1 MIKFELKTPQPGVV
15 FYGNR
20 QRNRQSGTTA
30 VILNIQADAGVK
42 EVRFTSIKGCS
53 QIKID
58 LSTDSFC
65 PDTETLYIGSDVTN
79 IRIKN
84 NMFPKVTKVVSDSK
98 HFLSG
103 NVLVEVFE
111 DRTYRLKNTFCKMMN
126 GGNIDMKK
134 VNWINDNAF
143 EDCWSANITNI
154 EKTVRCDYKAFFSY
168 NGINLLP
175 VVDGAHMMGNIM
187 MTVSNT
193 IPACTTAINRYI
205 DFSGRNV
212 KLTNPGIVN
221 DIYTAHMPKRI
232 YVDNEGIISPD
243 EIYTAG
249 NTSIENID
257 INPKNKYYTSID
269 GIVYTADKKT
279 LIRCPVGKSGKVV
292 IPDGVTTIGRHAF
305 RSCKISEVVIPDSV
319 TEIGISAF
327 TESHI
332 QDFTLGKGMTYIG
345 KYMFSTCK
353 NIKHIH
359 IPSHIKEIMSSAFSA
374 CNAEDI
380 VLDEGV
386 ERIGLNAFEVSTA
399 NDTKITLPPSV
410 KMIGNGAL
418 RNIKNVTLTDKI
430 PSGFFTSLY
439 TSDSG
444 ADIHVNIGGK
454 QYVLPS
460 QSRFQEIDDYVSFLP
475 INDRLL
481 WQQYMYINDSDIM
494 KRYKFIMRAYKAV
507 NGDIE
512 EQSKKEMLDMLRDNQ
527 KYIIN
532 NCCEYKY
539 KAEYFIFMLS
549 LDICTKQTIEKIIS
563 FADKTEGLSL
573 KAYALDALNRID
585 TKTDF
590 EI

>member
-1 MIKFELKTPQPGVV
+1 MTKLELKIPQPGVT

-20 QRNRQSGTTA
+20 RLTT
-30 VILNIQADAGVK
+30 VTILDIKVEDGVK
-42 EVRFTSIKGCS
+42 EVFFESLKDCDAIEV
-53 QIKID
+53 KIQSD
-58 LSTDSFC
+58 CRC
-65 PDTETLYIGSDVTN
+65 PSVERLYISENVRN
-79 IRIKN
+79 ISISN
-84 NMFPKVTKVVSDSK
+84 NTFPNVNRVNSDSK
-98 HFLSG
+98 YFLSG
-103 NVLVEVFE
+103 NVLIEHYDVQ
-111 DRTYRLKNTFCKMMN
+111 DIYILKNTFCKKK
-126 GGNIDMKK
+126 GENIDLKN
-134 VNWINDNAF
+134 VNRIKDYAF
-143 EDCWSANITNI
+143 VNCCSGNVTNVSEQI
-154 EKTVRCDYKAFFSY
+154 LCDYKAFY
-168 NGINLLP
+168 QYKGIYQLP

-212 KLTNPGIVN
+212 KLTNPGIVSN
-221 DIYTAHMPKRI
+221 IYPAHMPKRI
-232 YVDNEGIISPD
+232 YVDNERIISPD

-399 NDTKITLPPSV
+399 NDTKIILPSSV
-410 KMIGNGAL
+410 KMIGDGAL
-418 RNIKNVTLTDKI
+418 RNIKNVTLTNKI
-430 PSGFFTSLY
+430 PPGFFMSLDTY
-439 TSDSG
+439 ESG
-444 ADIHVNIGGK
+444 ADIYVKIRGK
-454 QYVLPS
+454 QYILPS
-460 QSRFQEIDDYVSFLP
+460 QSHFQTIDDYVMSLP
-475 INDRLL
+475 FDDQIL
-481 WQQYMYINDSDIM
+481 WRQFKYITEPM
-494 KRYKFIMRAYKAV
+494 ERYEFIMRAYKAV
-507 NGDIE
+507 DGDIE

-532 NCCEYKY
+532 NCCTYRYE
-539 KAEYFIFMLS
+539 AEYFIFMLS

-563 FADKTEGLSL
+563 FADKTEGLSI
-573 KAYALDALNRID
+573 KAYALDALNRMD

>member
-1 MIKFELKTPQPGVV
+1 MTKLELKIPQPGVT

-20 QRNRQSGTTA
+20 RLTT
-30 VILNIQADAGVK
+30 VTILDIKVEDGVK
-42 EVRFTSIKGCS
+42 EVFFESLKDCDAIEV
-53 QIKID
+53 KIQSD
-58 LSTDSFC
+58 CRC
-65 PDTETLYIGSDVTN
+65 PSVERLYISENVRN
-79 IRIKN
+79 ISISN
-84 NMFPKVTKVVSDSK
+84 NTFPNVNRVNSDSK
-98 HFLSG
+98 YFLSG
-103 NVLVEVFE
+103 NVLIEHYDVQ
-111 DRTYRLKNTFCKMMN
+111 DIYILKNTFCKKK
-126 GGNIDMKK
+126 GENIDLKN
-134 VNWINDNAF
+134 VNRIKDYAF
-143 EDCWSANITNI
+143 VNCCSGNVTNVSEQI
-154 EKTVRCDYKAFFSY
+154 LCDYKAFY
-168 NGINLLP
+168 QYKGIYQLP

-212 KLTNPGIVN
+212 KLTNPGIVSN
-221 DIYTAHMPKRI
+221 IYPAHMPKRI
-232 YVDNEGIISPD
+232 YVDNERIISPD

-319 TEIGISAF
+319 TEIRISAF

-399 NDTKITLPPSV
+399 NDTKIILPSSV
-410 KMIGNGAL
+410 KMIGDGAL
-418 RNIKNVTLTDKI
+418 RNIKNVTLTNKI
-430 PSGFFTSLY
+430 PPGFFMSLDTY
-439 TSDSG
+439 ESG
-444 ADIHVNIGGK
+444 ADIYVKIRGK
-454 QYVLPS
+454 QYILPS
-460 QSRFQEIDDYVSFLP
+460 QSHFQTIDDYVMSLP
-475 INDRLL
+475 FDDQIL
-481 WQQYMYINDSDIM
+481 WRQFKYITEPM
-494 KRYKFIMRAYKAV
+494 ERYEFIMRAYKAV
-507 NGDIE
+507 DGDIE

-527 KYIIN
+527 KYIIS
-532 NCCEYKY
+532 NCCTYRYE
-539 KAEYFIFMLS
+539 AEYFIFMLS
-549 LDICTKQTIEKIIS
+549 LDICTRQTIEKIIS
-563 FADKTEGLSL
+563 FADKTEGLSI
-573 KAYALDALNRID
+573 KAYALDALNRMD

>member
-1 MIKFELKTPQPGVV
+1 MTKLELKIPQPGVT

-20 QRNRQSGTTA
+20 RLTT
-30 VILNIQADAGVK
+30 VTILDIKVDDGVK
-42 EVRFTSIKGCS
+42 EVFFEGLKDCDAIEV
-53 QIKID
+53 KIQSD
-58 LSTDSFC
+58 CRC
-65 PDTETLYIGSDVTN
+65 PSVERLYISENVRN
-79 IRIKN
+79 ISISN
-84 NMFPKVTKVVSDSK
+84 NTFPNVNRVNSDSK
-98 HFLSG
+98 YFLSG
-103 NVLVEVFE
+103 NVLIEHYDVQ
-111 DRTYRLKNTFCKMMN
+111 DIYILKNTFCKKK
-126 GGNIDMKK
+126 GENIDLKN
-134 VNWINDNAF
+134 VNRIKDYAF
-143 EDCWSANITNI
+143 VNCCSGNVTNVSEQI
-154 EKTVRCDYKAFFSY
+154 LCDYKAFY
-168 NGINLLP
+168 QYKGIYQLP

-187 MTVSNT
+187 MTVNNT

-212 KLTNPGIVN
+212 KLTNPGIVSN
-221 DIYTAHMPKRI
+221 IHPAHMPKRI
-232 YVDNEGIISPD
+232 YVDNERIISPD

-399 NDTKITLPPSV
+399 NDTKIILPSSV
-410 KMIGNGAL
+410 KMIGDGAL
-418 RNIKNVTLTDKI
+418 RNIKNVTLTNKI
-430 PSGFFTSLY
+430 PPGFFMSLDTY
-439 TSDSG
+439 ESG
-444 ADIHVNIGGK
+444 ADLYVKIRGK
-454 QYVLPS
+454 QYILPS
-460 QSRFQEIDDYVSFLP
+460 QSHFQTIDDYVMSLP
-475 INDRLL
+475 FDDQIL
-481 WQQYMYINDSDIM
+481 WRQFKYITEPM
-494 KRYKFIMRAYKAV
+494 ERYEFIMRAYKAV
-507 NGDIE
+507 DGDIE

-527 KYIIN
+527 KYIIS
-532 NCCEYKY
+532 NCCTYRYE
-539 KAEYFIFMLS
+539 AEYFIFMLS
-549 LDICTKQTIEKIIS
+549 LDICTRQTIEKIIS

-573 KAYALDALNRID
+573 KAYALDALNRMD

>member
-1 MIKFELKTPQPGVV
+1 MTKLELKIPQPGVT

-20 QRNRQSGTTA
+20 RLTT
-30 VILNIQADAGVK
+30 VTILDIKVEDGVK
-42 EVRFTSIKGCS
+42 EVFFESLKDCDAIEV
-53 QIKID
+53 KIQSD
-58 LSTDSFC
+58 CRC
-65 PDTETLYIGSDVTN
+65 PSVERLYISENVRN
-79 IRIKN
+79 ISISN
-84 NMFPKVTKVVSDSK
+84 NTFPNVNRVNSDSK
-98 HFLSG
+98 YFLSG
-103 NVLVEVFE
+103 NVLIEHYDVQ
-111 DRTYRLKNTFCKMMN
+111 DIYILKNTFCKKK
-126 GGNIDMKK
+126 GENIDLKN
-134 VNWINDNAF
+134 VNRIKDYAF
-143 EDCWSANITNI
+143 VNCCSGNVTNVSEQI
-154 EKTVRCDYKAFFSY
+154 LCDYKAFY
-168 NGINLLP
+168 QYKGIYQLP

-212 KLTNPGIVN
+212 KLTNPGIVSN
-221 DIYTAHMPKRI
+221 IYPAHMPKRI
-232 YVDNEGIISPD
+232 YVDNERIISPD

-399 NDTKITLPPSV
+399 NDTKIILPSSV
-410 KMIGNGAL
+410 KMIGDGAL
-418 RNIKNVTLTDKI
+418 RNIKNVTLTNKI
-430 PSGFFTSLY
+430 PPGFFMSLDTY
-439 TSDSG
+439 ESG
-444 ADIHVNIGGK
+444 ADIYVKIRGK
-454 QYVLPS
+454 QYILPS
-460 QSRFQEIDDYVSFLP
+460 QSHFQTIDDYVMFLP
-475 INDRLL
+475 FDDQIL
-481 WQQYMYINDSDIM
+481 WRQFKYITEPM
-494 KRYKFIMRAYKAV
+494 ERYEFIMRAYKAV
-507 NGDIE
+507 DGDIE

-527 KYIIN
+527 EYIIN
-532 NCCEYKY
+532 NYCKY
-539 KAEYFIFMLS
+539 RYDVEDFIFMLS

-573 KAYALDALNRID
+573 KAYALDALNRMD

>member
-1 MIKFELKTPQPGVV
+1 MTKLELKIPQPGVT

-20 QRNRQSGTTA
+20 RLTT
-30 VILNIQADAGVK
+30 VTILDIKVDDGVK
-42 EVRFTSIKGCS
+42 EVFFEGLKDCDAIEV
-53 QIKID
+53 KIQSD
-58 LSTDSFC
+58 CRC
-65 PDTETLYIGSDVTN
+65 PSVERLYISENVRN
-79 IRIKN
+79 ISISN
-84 NMFPKVTKVVSDSK
+84 NTFPNVNRVNSDSK
-98 HFLSG
+98 YFLSG
-103 NVLVEVFE
+103 NVLIEHYDVQ
-111 DRTYRLKNTFCKMMN
+111 DIYILKNTFCKKK
-126 GGNIDMKK
+126 GENIDLKN
-134 VNWINDNAF
+134 VNRIKDYAF
-143 EDCWSANITNI
+143 VNCCSGNVTNVSEQI
-154 EKTVRCDYKAFFSY
+154 LCDYKAFFNY

-212 KLTNPGIVN
+212 KLTNPGIVSN
-221 DIYTAHMPKRI
+221 IYPAHMPKRI
-232 YVDNEGIISPD
+232 YVDNERIISPD

-399 NDTKITLPPSV
+399 NDTKIILPSSV
-410 KMIGNGAL
+410 KMIGDGAL
-418 RNIKNVTLTDKI
+418 RNIKNVTLTNKI
-430 PSGFFTSLY
+430 PPGFFMSLDTY
-439 TSDSG
+439 ESG
-444 ADIHVNIGGK
+444 ADIYVKIRGK
-454 QYVLPS
+454 QYILPS
-460 QSRFQEIDDYVSFLP
+460 QSHFQTIDDYVMSLP
-475 INDRLL
+475 FDDQIL
-481 WQQYMYINDSDIM
+481 WRQFKYITEPM
-494 KRYKFIMRAYKAV
+494 ERYEFIMRAYKAV
-507 NGDIE
+507 DGNIE

-527 KYIIN
+527 EYIIN
-532 NCCEYKY
+532 NYCKY
-539 KAEYFIFMLS
+539 RYEVEYFIFMLS

-573 KAYALDALNRID
+573 KAYALDALNRMD

>member
-1 MIKFELKTPQPGVV
+1 MTKLELKIPQPGVT

-20 QRNRQSGTTA
+20 RLTT
-30 VILNIQADAGVK
+30 VTILDIKVDDGVK
-42 EVRFTSIKGCS
+42 EVFFESLKDCDAIEV
-53 QIKID
+53 KIQSD
-58 LSTDSFC
+58 CRC
-65 PDTETLYIGSDVTN
+65 PSVERLYISENVRN
-79 IRIKN
+79 ISISN
-84 NMFPKVTKVVSDSK
+84 NTFPNVNRVNSDSK
-98 HFLSG
+98 YFLSG
-103 NVLVEVFE
+103 NVLIEHYDVQ
-111 DRTYRLKNTFCKMMN
+111 DIYILKNTFCKKK
-126 GGNIDMKK
+126 GENIDLKN
-134 VNWINDNAF
+134 VNRIKDYAF
-143 EDCWSANITNI
+143 VNCCSGNVTNVSEQI
-154 EKTVRCDYKAFFSY
+154 LCDYKAFY
-168 NGINLLP
+168 QYKGIYQLP

-212 KLTNPGIVN
+212 KLTNPGIVSN
-221 DIYTAHMPKRI
+221 IYPAHMPKRI
-232 YVDNEGIISPD
+232 YVDNERIISPD

-399 NDTKITLPPSV
+399 NDTKIILPSSV
-410 KMIGNGAL
+410 KMIGDGAL
-418 RNIKNVTLTDKI
+418 RNIKNVTLTNKI
-430 PSGFFTSLY
+430 PPGFFMSLDTY
-439 TSDSG
+439 ESG
-444 ADIHVNIGGK
+444 ADIYVKIRGK
-454 QYVLPS
+454 QYILPS
-460 QSRFQEIDDYVSFLP
+460 QSHFQTIDDYVMSLP
-475 INDRLL
+475 FDDQIL
-481 WQQYMYINDSDIM
+481 WRQFKYITEPM
-494 KRYKFIMRAYKAV
+494 ERYEFIMRAYKAV
-507 NGDIE
+507 DGDIE

-527 KYIIN
+527 EYIIN
-532 NCCEYKY
+532 NYCKY
-539 KAEYFIFMLS
+539 RYDVEDFIFMLS

-573 KAYALDALNRID
+573 KAYALDALNRMD

>member
-1 MIKFELKTPQPGVV
+1 MT

-20 QRNRQSGTTA
+20 RLTT
-30 VILNIQADAGVK
+30 VTILDIKVDDGVK
-42 EVRFTSIKGCS
+42 EVFFEGLKDCDAIEV
-53 QIKID
+53 KIQSD
-58 LSTDSFC
+58 CRC
-65 PDTETLYIGSDVTN
+65 PSVERLYISENVRN
-79 IRIKN
+79 ISISN
-84 NMFPKVTKVVSDSK
+84 NTFPNVNRVNSDSK
-98 HFLSG
+98 YFLSG
-103 NVLVEVFE
+103 NVLIEHYDVQ
-111 DRTYRLKNTFCKMMN
+111 DIYILKNTFCKKK
-126 GGNIDMKK
+126 GENIDLKN
-134 VNWINDNAF
+134 VNRIKDNAF

-154 EKTVRCDYKAFFSY
+154 GKTVRCDYKAFFNY

-212 KLTNPGIVN
+212 KLTNPGIVSN
-221 DIYTAHMPKRI
+221 IYPAHMPKRI
-232 YVDNEGIISPD
+232 YVDNERIISPD

-399 NDTKITLPPSV
+399 NDTKIILPSSV
-410 KMIGNGAL
+410 KMIGDGAL
-418 RNIKNVTLTDKI
+418 RNIKNVTLTNKI
-430 PSGFFTSLY
+430 PPGFFMSLDTY
-439 TSDSG
+439 ESG
-444 ADIHVNIGGK
+444 ADIYVKIRGK
-454 QYVLPS
+454 QYILPS
-460 QSRFQEIDDYVSFLP
+460 QSHFQTIDDYVMSLP
-475 INDRLL
+475 FDDQIL
-481 WQQYMYINDSDIM
+481 WRQFKYITEPM
-494 KRYKFIMRAYKAV
+494 ERYEFIMRAYKAV
-507 NGDIE
+507 DGDIE

-527 KYIIN
+527 EYIIN
-532 NCCEYKY
+532 NYCKY
-539 KAEYFIFMLS
+539 RYDVEDFIFMLS

-573 KAYALDALNRID
+573 KAYALYALNRMD

>member
-1 MIKFELKTPQPGVV
+1 MTKLELKIPQPGVT

-20 QRNRQSGTTA
+20 RLTT
-30 VILNIQADAGVK
+30 VTILDIKVEDGVK
-42 EVRFTSIKGCS
+42 EVFFESLKDCDAIEV
-53 QIKID
+53 KIQSD
-58 LSTDSFC
+58 CRC
-65 PDTETLYIGSDVTN
+65 PSVERLYISENVRN
-79 IRIKN
+79 ISISN
-84 NMFPKVTKVVSDSK
+84 NTFPNVNRVNSDSK
-98 HFLSG
+98 YFLSG
-103 NVLVEVFE
+103 NVLIEHYDVQ
-111 DRTYRLKNTFCKMMN
+111 DIYILKNTFCKKK
-126 GGNIDMKK
+126 GENIDLKN
-134 VNWINDNAF
+134 VNRIKDYAF
-143 EDCWSANITNI
+143 VNCCSGNVTNVSEQI
-154 EKTVRCDYKAFFSY
+154 LCDYKAFY
-168 NGINLLP
+168 QYKGIYQLP

-212 KLTNPGIVN
+212 KLTNPGIVSN
-221 DIYTAHMPKRI
+221 IYPAHMPKRI
-232 YVDNEGIISPD
+232 YVDNERIISPD

-399 NDTKITLPPSV
+399 NDTKIILPSSV
-410 KMIGNGAL
+410 KMIGDGAL
-418 RNIKNVTLTDKI
+418 RNIKNVTLTNKI
-430 PSGFFTSLY
+430 PPGFFMSLDTY
-439 TSDSG
+439 ESG
-444 ADIHVNIGGK
+444 ADIYVKIRGK
-454 QYVLPS
+454 QYIMPS
-460 QSRFQEIDDYVSFLP
+460 QSHFQTIDDYVMSLP
-475 INDRLL
+475 FDDQIL
-481 WQQYMYINDSDIM
+481 WRQFKYITEPM
-494 KRYKFIMRAYKAV
+494 ERYEFIMRAYKAV
-507 NGDIE
+507 DGDIE

-527 KYIIN
+527 EYIIN
-532 NCCEYKY
+532 NYCKY
-539 KAEYFIFMLS
+539 RYAVEDFIFMLS

-573 KAYALDALNRID
+573 KAYALDALNRMD

>member
-1 MIKFELKTPQPGVV
+1 MTKLELKIPQPGVT

-20 QRNRQSGTTA
+20 RLTT
-30 VILNIQADAGVK
+30 VTILDIKVEDGVK
-42 EVRFTSIKGCS
+42 EVFFESLKDCDAIEV
-53 QIKID
+53 KIQSD
-58 LSTDSFC
+58 CRC
-65 PDTETLYIGSDVTN
+65 PSVERLYISENVRN
-79 IRIKN
+79 ISISN
-84 NMFPKVTKVVSDSK
+84 NTFPNVNRVNSDSK
-98 HFLSG
+98 YFLSG
-103 NVLVEVFE
+103 NVLIEHYDVQ
-111 DRTYRLKNTFCKMMN
+111 DIYILKNTFCKKK
-126 GGNIDMKK
+126 GENIDLKN
-134 VNWINDNAF
+134 VNRIKDYAF
-143 EDCWSANITNI
+143 VNCCSGNVTNVSEQI
-154 EKTVRCDYKAFFSY
+154 LCDYKAFY
-168 NGINLLP
+168 QYKGIYQLP

-212 KLTNPGIVN
+212 KLTNPGIVSN
-221 DIYTAHMPKRI
+221 IYPAHMPKRI
-232 YVDNEGIISPD
+232 YVDNERIISPD

-386 ERIGLNAFEVSTA
+386 ERIGLNAFEVSSA
-399 NDTKITLPPSV
+399 NDTKIILPSSV
-410 KMIGNGAL
+410 KMIGDGAL
-418 RNIKNVTLTDKI
+418 RNIKNVTLTNKI
-430 PSGFFTSLY
+430 PPGFFMSLDTY
-439 TSDSG
+439 ESG
-444 ADIHVNIGGK
+444 ADIYVKIRGK
-454 QYVLPS
+454 QYILPS
-460 QSRFQEIDDYVSFLP
+460 QSHFQTIDDYVMSLP
-475 INDRLL
+475 FDDQIL
-481 WQQYMYINDSDIM
+481 WRQFKYITEPM
-494 KRYKFIMRAYKAV
+494 ERYEFIMRAYKAV
-507 NGDIE
+507 DGDIE

-527 KYIIN
+527 EYIIN
-532 NCCEYKY
+532 NYCKY
-539 KAEYFIFMLS
+539 RYDVEDFIFMLS

-573 KAYALDALNRID
+573 KAYALDALNRMD

>member
-1 MIKFELKTPQPGVV
+1 MTKLELKIPQPGVT

-20 QRNRQSGTTA
+20 RLTT
-30 VILNIQADAGVK
+30 VTILDIKVEDGVK
-42 EVRFTSIKGCS
+42 EVFFESLKDCDAIEV
-53 QIKID
+53 KIQSD
-58 LSTDSFC
+58 CRC
-65 PDTETLYIGSDVTN
+65 PSVERLYISENVRN
-79 IRIKN
+79 ISISN
-84 NMFPKVTKVVSDSK
+84 NTFPNVNRVNSDSK
-98 HFLSG
+98 YFLSG
-103 NVLVEVFE
+103 NVLIEHYDVQ
-111 DRTYRLKNTFCKMMN
+111 DIYILKNTFCKKK
-126 GGNIDMKK
+126 GENIDLKN
-134 VNWINDNAF
+134 VNRIKDYAF
-143 EDCWSANITNI
+143 VNCCSGNVTNVSEQI
-154 EKTVRCDYKAFFSY
+154 LCDYKAFY
-168 NGINLLP
+168 QYKGIYQLP

-212 KLTNPGIVN
+212 KLTNPGIVSN
-221 DIYTAHMPKRI
+221 IHPAHMPKRI
-232 YVDNEGIISPD
+232 YVDNERIISPD

-399 NDTKITLPPSV
+399 NDTKIILPSSV
-410 KMIGNGAL
+410 KMIGDGAL
-418 RNIKNVTLTDKI
+418 RNIKNVTLTNKI
-430 PSGFFTSLY
+430 PPGFFMSLDTY
-439 TSDSG
+439 ESG
-444 ADIHVNIGGK
+444 ADIYVKIRGK
-454 QYVLPS
+454 QYILPS
-460 QSRFQEIDDYVSFLP
+460 QSHFQTIDDYVMSLP
-475 INDRLL
+475 FDDQIL
-481 WQQYMYINDSDIM
+481 WRQFKYITEPM
-494 KRYKFIMRAYKAV
+494 ERYEFIMRAYKAV
-507 NGDIE
+507 DGDIE

-527 KYIIN
+527 KYIIS
-532 NCCEYKY
+532 NCCTYRYE
-539 KAEYFIFMLS
+539 AEYFIFMLS
-549 LDICTKQTIEKIIS
+549 LDICTRQTIEKIIS
-563 FADKTEGLSL
+563 LADKTEGLSL
-573 KAYALDALNRID
+573 KAYALDALNRMD

>member
-1 MIKFELKTPQPGVV
+1 MTKLELKIPQPGVT

-20 QRNRQSGTTA
+20 RLTT
-30 VILNIQADAGVK
+30 VTILDIKVENGVK
-42 EVRFTSIKGCS
+42 EVFFESLKDCDAIEV
-53 QIKID
+53 KIQSD
-58 LSTDSFC
+58 CRC
-65 PDTETLYIGSDVTN
+65 PSVERLYISENVRN
-79 IRIKN
+79 ISISN
-84 NMFPKVTKVVSDSK
+84 NTFPNVNRVNSDSK
-98 HFLSG
+98 YFLSG
-103 NVLVEVFE
+103 NVLIEHYDVQ
-111 DRTYRLKNTFCKMMN
+111 DIYILKNTFCKKK
-126 GGNIDMKK
+126 GENIDLKN
-134 VNWINDNAF
+134 VNRIKDYAF
-143 EDCWSANITNI
+143 VNCCSGNVTNVSEQI
-154 EKTVRCDYKAFFSY
+154 LCDYKAFY
-168 NGINLLP
+168 QYKGIYQLP

-212 KLTNPGIVN
+212 KLTNPGIVSN
-221 DIYTAHMPKRI
+221 IYPAHMPKRI
-232 YVDNEGIISPD
+232 YVDNERIISPD

-399 NDTKITLPPSV
+399 NDTKIILPSSV
-410 KMIGNGAL
+410 KMIGDGAL
-418 RNIKNVTLTDKI
+418 RNIKNVTLTNKI
-430 PSGFFTSLY
+430 PPGFFMSLDTY
-439 TSDSG
+439 ESG
-444 ADIHVNIGGK
+444 ADIYVKIRGK
-454 QYVLPS
+454 QYILPS
-460 QSRFQEIDDYVSFLP
+460 QSHFQTIDDYVMSLP
-475 INDRLL
+475 FDDQIL
-481 WQQYMYINDSDIM
+481 WRQFKYITEPM
-494 KRYKFIMRAYKAV
+494 ERYEFIMRAYKAV
-507 NGDIE
+507 DGDIE

-527 KYIIN
+527 EYIIN
-532 NCCEYKY
+532 NYCKY
-539 KAEYFIFMLS
+539 RYDVEDFIFMLS

-563 FADKTEGLSL
+563 FANKTEGLSL
-573 KAYALDALNRID
+573 KAYALDALNRMD

>member
-1 MIKFELKTPQPGVV
+1 MTKLELKIPQPGVT

-20 QRNRQSGTTA
+20 RLTT
-30 VILNIQADAGVK
+30 VTILDIKVEDGVK
-42 EVRFTSIKGCS
+42 EVFFESLKDCDAIEV
-53 QIKID
+53 KIQSD
-58 LSTDSFC
+58 CRC
-65 PDTETLYIGSDVTN
+65 PSVERLYISEKVRN
-79 IRIKN
+79 ISISN
-84 NMFPKVTKVVSDSK
+84 NTFPNVNRVNSDSK
-98 HFLSG
+98 YFLSG
-103 NVLVEVFE
+103 NVLIEHDDVQ
-111 DRTYRLKNTFCKMMN
+111 DIYILKNTFCKKK
-126 GGNIDMKK
+126 GENIDLKN
-134 VNWINDNAF
+134 VNRIKDYAF
-143 EDCWSANITNI
+143 VNCCSGNVTNVSEQI
-154 EKTVRCDYKAFFSY
+154 LCDYKAFY
-168 NGINLLP
+168 QYKGIYQLP

-212 KLTNPGIVN
+212 KLTNPGIVSN
-221 DIYTAHMPKRI
+221 IYPAHMPKRI
-232 YVDNEGIISPD
+232 YVDNERIISPD

-399 NDTKITLPPSV
+399 NDTKIILPSSV
-410 KMIGNGAL
+410 KMIGDGAL
-418 RNIKNVTLTDKI
+418 RNIKNVTLTNKI
-430 PSGFFTSLY
+430 PPGFFMSLDTY
-439 TSDSG
+439 ESG
-444 ADIHVNIGGK
+444 ADIYVKIRGK
-454 QYVLPS
+454 QYILPS
-460 QSRFQEIDDYVSFLP
+460 QSHFQTIDDYVMYLP
-475 INDRLL
+475 FDDQIL
-481 WQQYMYINDSDIM
+481 WRQFKYITEPM
-494 KRYKFIMRAYKAV
+494 ERYEFIMRAYKAV
-507 NGDIE
+507 DGDIE

-527 KYIIN
+527 EYIIN
-532 NCCEYKY
+532 NYCKY
-539 KAEYFIFMLS
+539 RYDVEDFIFMLS

-563 FADKTEGLSL
+563 LADKTEGLSL
-573 KAYALDALNRID
+573 KAYALDALNRMD

>member
-1 MIKFELKTPQPGVV
+1 MTKLELKIPQPGVT

-20 QRNRQSGTTA
+20 RLTT
-30 VILNIQADAGVK
+30 VTILDIKVEDGVK
-42 EVRFTSIKGCS
+42 EVFFESLKDCDAIEV
-53 QIKID
+53 KIQSD
-58 LSTDSFC
+58 CRC
-65 PDTETLYIGSDVTN
+65 PSVERLYISENVRN
-79 IRIKN
+79 ISISN
-84 NMFPKVTKVVSDSK
+84 NTFPNVNRVNSDSK
-98 HFLSG
+98 YFLSG
-103 NVLVEVFE
+103 NVLIEHYDVQ
-111 DRTYRLKNTFCKMMN
+111 DIYILKNTFCKKK
-126 GGNIDMKK
+126 GENIDLKN
-134 VNWINDNAF
+134 VNRIKDYAF
-143 EDCWSANITNI
+143 VNCCSGNVTNVSEQI
-154 EKTVRCDYKAFFSY
+154 LCDYKAFY
-168 NGINLLP
+168 QYKGIYQLP

-212 KLTNPGIVN
+212 KLTNPGIVSN
-221 DIYTAHMPKRI
+221 IYPAHMPKRI
-232 YVDNEGIISPD
+232 YVDNERIISPD

-399 NDTKITLPPSV
+399 NDTKIILPSSV
-410 KMIGNGAL
+410 KMIGDGAL
-418 RNIKNVTLTDKI
+418 RNIKNVTLTNKI
-430 PSGFFTSLY
+430 PPGFFMSLDTY
-439 TSDSG
+439 ESG
-444 ADIHVNIGGK
+444 ADIYVKIRGK
-454 QYVLPS
+454 QYILPN
-460 QSRFQEIDDYVSFLP
+460 QSHFQTIDDYVMSLP
-475 INDRLL
+475 FDDQIL
-481 WQQYMYINDSDIM
+481 WRQFKYITEPM
-494 KRYKFIMRAYKAV
+494 ERYEFIMRAYKAV
-507 NGDIE
+507 DGDIE

-527 KYIIN
+527 EYIIN
-532 NCCEYKY
+532 NYCKY
-539 KAEYFIFMLS
+539 RYDVEDFIFMLS

-573 KAYALDALNRID
+573 KAYALDALNRMD

>member
-1 MIKFELKTPQPGVV
+1 MTKLELKIPQPGVT

-20 QRNRQSGTTA
+20 RLTT
-30 VILNIQADAGVK
+30 VTILDIKVEDGVK
-42 EVRFTSIKGCS
+42 EVFFESLKDCDAIEV
-53 QIKID
+53 KIQSD
-58 LSTDSFC
+58 CRC
-65 PDTETLYIGSDVTN
+65 PSVERLYISENVRN
-79 IRIKN
+79 ISISN
-84 NMFPKVTKVVSDSK
+84 NTFPNVNRVNSDSK
-98 HFLSG
+98 YFLSG
-103 NVLVEVFE
+103 NVLIEHDDVQ
-111 DRTYRLKNTFCKMMN
+111 DIYILKNTFCKKK
-126 GGNIDMKK
+126 GENIDLKN
-134 VNWINDNAF
+134 VNRIKDYAF
-143 EDCWSANITNI
+143 VNCCSGNVTNVSEQI
-154 EKTVRCDYKAFFSY
+154 LCDYKAFY
-168 NGINLLP
+168 QYKGIYQLP

-212 KLTNPGIVN
+212 KLTNPGIVSN
-221 DIYTAHMPKRI
+221 IYPAHMPKRI
-232 YVDNEGIISPD
+232 YVDNERIISPD

-399 NDTKITLPPSV
+399 NDTKIILPSSV
-410 KMIGNGAL
+410 KMIGDGAL
-418 RNIKNVTLTDKI
+418 RNIKNVTLTNKI
-430 PSGFFTSLY
+430 PPGFFMSLDTY
-439 TSDSG
+439 ESG
-444 ADIHVNIGGK
+444 ADIYVKIRGK
-454 QYVLPS
+454 QYILPS
-460 QSRFQEIDDYVSFLP
+460 QSHFQTIDDYVMYLP
-475 INDRLL
+475 FDDQIL
-481 WQQYMYINDSDIM
+481 WRQFKYITEPM
-494 KRYKFIMRAYKAV
+494 ERYEFIMRAYKAV
-507 NGDIE
+507 DGDIE
-512 EQSKKEMLDMLRDNQ
+512 EQSKKEMLNMLRDNQ
-527 KYIIN
+527 KYIIS
-532 NCCEYKY
+532 NCCTYRYE
-539 KAEYFIFMLS
+539 AEYFIFMLS

-563 FADKTEGLSL
+563 FADKTDGLSL

>member
-1 MIKFELKTPQPGVV
+1 MTKLELKIPQPGVT

-20 QRNRQSGTTA
+20 RLTT
-30 VILNIQADAGVK
+30 VTILDIKVEDGVK
-42 EVRFTSIKGCS
+42 EVFFESLKDCDAIEV
-53 QIKID
+53 KIQSD
-58 LSTDSFC
+58 CRC
-65 PDTETLYIGSDVTN
+65 PSVERLYISENVRN
-79 IRIKN
+79 ISISN
-84 NMFPKVTKVVSDSK
+84 NTFPNVNRVNSDSK
-98 HFLSG
+98 YFLSG
-103 NVLVEVFE
+103 NVLIEHYDVQ
-111 DRTYRLKNTFCKMMN
+111 DIYILKNTFCKKK
-126 GGNIDMKK
+126 GENIDLKN
-134 VNWINDNAF
+134 VNRIKDYAF
-143 EDCWSANITNI
+143 VNCCSGNVTNVSEQI
-154 EKTVRCDYKAFFSY
+154 LCDYKAFY
-168 NGINLLP
+168 QYKGIYQLP

-212 KLTNPGIVN
+212 KLTNPGIVSN
-221 DIYTAHMPKRI
+221 IYPAHMPKRI
-232 YVDNEGIISPD
+232 YVDNERIISPD

-399 NDTKITLPPSV
+399 NDTKIILPSSV
-410 KMIGNGAL
+410 KMIGDGAL
-418 RNIKNVTLTDKI
+418 RNIKNVTLTNKI
-430 PSGFFTSLY
+430 PPGFFMSLDTY
-439 TSDSG
+439 ESG
-444 ADIHVNIGGK
+444 ADIYVKIRGK
-454 QYVLPS
+454 QYILPS
-460 QSRFQEIDDYVSFLP
+460 QSHFQTIDDYVMSLP
-475 INDRLL
+475 FDDQIL
-481 WQQYMYINDSDIM
+481 WRQFKYITEPM
-494 KRYKFIMRAYKAV
+494 ERYEFIMRAYKAV
-507 NGDIE
+507 DGDIE

-549 LDICTKQTIEKIIS
+549 LDICTRQTIEKIIS

-573 KAYALDALNRID
+573 KAYALDALNRMD

>member
-1 MIKFELKTPQPGVV
+1 MTKLELKIPQPGVT

-20 QRNRQSGTTA
+20 RLTT
-30 VILNIQADAGVK
+30 VTILDIKVEDGVK
-42 EVRFTSIKGCS
+42 EVFFESLKDCDAIDV
-53 QIKID
+53 KIQSD
-58 LSTDSFC
+58 CRC
-65 PDTETLYIGSDVTN
+65 PSVERLYISENVRN
-79 IRIKN
+79 ISISN
-84 NMFPKVTKVVSDSK
+84 NTFPNVNRVNSDSK
-98 HFLSG
+98 YFLSG
-103 NVLVEVFE
+103 NVLIEHYDVQ
-111 DRTYRLKNTFCKMMN
+111 DIYILKNTFCKKK
-126 GGNIDMKK
+126 GENIDLKN
-134 VNWINDNAF
+134 VNRIKDYAF
-143 EDCWSANITNI
+143 VNCCSGNVTNVSEQI
-154 EKTVRCDYKAFFSY
+154 LCDYKAFY
-168 NGINLLP
+168 QYKGIYQLP
-175 VVDGAHMMGNIM
+175 VVDGAHMLVNIM
-187 MTVSNT
+187 MTASDI
-193 IPACTTAINRYI
+193 IPARTTSINRYI

-212 KLTNPGIVN
+212 KLTNPGIVSN
-221 DIYTAHMPKRI
+221 IYPAHMPKRI
-232 YVDNEGIISPD
+232 YVDNERIISPD

-399 NDTKITLPPSV
+399 NDTKIILPSSV
-410 KMIGNGAL
+410 KMIGDGAL
-418 RNIKNVTLTDKI
+418 RNIKNVTLTNKI
-430 PSGFFTSLY
+430 PPGFFMSLDTY
-439 TSDSG
+439 ESG
-444 ADIHVNIGGK
+444 ADIYVKIRGK
-454 QYVLPS
+454 QYILPS
-460 QSRFQEIDDYVSFLP
+460 QSHFQTIDDYVMSLP
-475 INDRLL
+475 FDDQIL
-481 WQQYMYINDSDIM
+481 WRQFKYITEPM
-494 KRYKFIMRAYKAV
+494 ERYEFIMRAYKAV
-507 NGDIE
+507 DGDIE

-527 KYIIN
+527 EYIIN
-532 NCCEYKY
+532 NYCKY
-539 KAEYFIFMLS
+539 RYDVEDFIFMLS

-573 KAYALDALNRID
+573 KAYALDALNRMD

>member
-1 MIKFELKTPQPGVV
+1 MTKLELKIPQPGVT

-20 QRNRQSGTTA
+20 RLTT
-30 VILNIQADAGVK
+30 VTILDIKVEDGVK
-42 EVRFTSIKGCS
+42 EVFFESLKDCDAIEV
-53 QIKID
+53 KIQSD
-58 LSTDSFC
+58 CRC
-65 PDTETLYIGSDVTN
+65 PSVERLYISENVRN
-79 IRIKN
+79 ISISN
-84 NMFPKVTKVVSDSK
+84 NTFPNVNRVNSDSK
-98 HFLSG
+98 YFLSG
-103 NVLVEVFE
+103 NVLIEHYDVQ
-111 DRTYRLKNTFCKMMN
+111 DIYILKNTFCKKK
-126 GGNIDMKK
+126 GENIDLKN
-134 VNWINDNAF
+134 VNRIKDYAF
-143 EDCWSANITNI
+143 VNCCSGNVTNVSEQI
-154 EKTVRCDYKAFFSY
+154 LCDYKAFY
-168 NGINLLP
+168 QYKGIYQLP

-212 KLTNPGIVN
+212 KLTNPGIVSN
-221 DIYTAHMPKRI
+221 IYPAHMPKRI
-232 YVDNEGIISPD
+232 YVDNERIISPD

-353 NIKHIH
+353 NIKYIH

-399 NDTKITLPPSV
+399 NDTKIILPSSV
-410 KMIGNGAL
+410 KMIGDGAL
-418 RNIKNVTLTDKI
+418 RNIKNVTLTNKI
-430 PSGFFTSLY
+430 PPGFFMSLDTY
-439 TSDSG
+439 ESG
-444 ADIHVNIGGK
+444 ADIYVKIRGK
-454 QYVLPS
+454 QYILPS
-460 QSRFQEIDDYVSFLP
+460 QSHFQTIDDYVMSLP
-475 INDRLL
+475 FDDQIL
-481 WQQYMYINDSDIM
+481 WRQFKYITEPM
-494 KRYKFIMRAYKAV
+494 ERYEFIMRAYKAV
-507 NGDIE
+507 DGDIE

-527 KYIIN
+527 EYIIN
-532 NCCEYKY
+532 NYCKY
-539 KAEYFIFMLS
+539 RYDVEDFIFMLS

-573 KAYALDALNRID
+573 KAYALDALNRMD

>member
-1 MIKFELKTPQPGVV
+1 MTKLELKIPQPGVT

-20 QRNRQSGTTA
+20 RLTT
-30 VILNIQADAGVK
+30 VTILDIKVEDGVK
-42 EVRFTSIKGCS
+42 EVFFESLKDCDAIEV
-53 QIKID
+53 KIQSD
-58 LSTDSFC
+58 CRC
-65 PDTETLYIGSDVTN
+65 PSVERLYISENVRN
-79 IRIKN
+79 ISISN
-84 NMFPKVTKVVSDSK
+84 NTFPNVNRVNSDSK
-98 HFLSG
+98 YFLSG
-103 NVLVEVFE
+103 NVLIEHYDVQ
-111 DRTYRLKNTFCKMMN
+111 DIYILKNTFCKKK
-126 GGNIDMKK
+126 GENIDLKN
-134 VNWINDNAF
+134 VNRIKDYAF
-143 EDCWSANITNI
+143 VNCCSGNVTNVSEQI
-154 EKTVRCDYKAFFSY
+154 LCDYKAFY
-168 NGINLLP
+168 QYKGIYQLP

-212 KLTNPGIVN
+212 KLTNPGIVSN
-221 DIYTAHMPKRI
+221 IHPAHMPKRI
-232 YVDNEGIISPD
+232 YVDNERIISPD

-399 NDTKITLPPSV
+399 NDTKIILPSSV
-410 KMIGNGAL
+410 KMIGDGAL
-418 RNIKNVTLTDKI
+418 RNIKNVTLTNKI
-430 PSGFFTSLY
+430 PPGFFMSLDTY
-439 TSDSG
+439 ESG
-444 ADIHVNIGGK
+444 ADIYVKIRGK
-454 QYVLPS
+454 QYILPS
-460 QSRFQEIDDYVSFLP
+460 QSHFQTIDVMSLP
-475 INDRLL
+475 FDDQIL
-481 WQQYMYINDSDIM
+481 WRQFKYITEPM
-494 KRYKFIMRAYKAV
+494 ERYEFIMRAYKAV
-507 NGDIE
+507 DGDIE

-527 KYIIN
+527 KYIIS
-532 NCCEYKY
+532 NCCTYRYE
-539 KAEYFIFMLS
+539 AEYFIFMLS
-549 LDICTKQTIEKIIS
+549 LDICTRQTIEKIIS

-573 KAYALDALNRID
+573 KAYALDALNRMD

>member
-1 MIKFELKTPQPGVV
+1 MTKLELKIPQPGVT

-20 QRNRQSGTTA
+20 RLTT
-30 VILNIQADAGVK
+30 VTILDIKVDDGVK
-42 EVRFTSIKGCS
+42 EVFFEGLKDCDAIEV
-53 QIKID
+53 KIQSD
-58 LSTDSFC
+58 CRC
-65 PDTETLYIGSDVTN
+65 PSVERLYISENVRN
-79 IRIKN
+79 ISISN
-84 NMFPKVTKVVSDSK
+84 NTFPNVNRVNSDSK
-98 HFLSG
+98 YFLSG
-103 NVLVEVFE
+103 NVLIEHYDVQ
-111 DRTYRLKNTFCKMMN
+111 DIYILKNTFCKKK
-126 GGNIDMKK
+126 GENIDLKN
-134 VNWINDNAF
+134 VNRIKDYAF
-143 EDCWSANITNI
+143 MNCCSGNVTNVSEQI
-154 EKTVRCDYKAFFSY
+154 LCDYKAFY
-168 NGINLLP
+168 QYKGIYQLP

-212 KLTNPGIVN
+212 KLTNPGIVSN
-221 DIYTAHMPKRI
+221 IHPAHMPKRI
-232 YVDNEGIISPD
+232 YVDNERIISPD

-399 NDTKITLPPSV
+399 NDTKIILPSSV
-410 KMIGNGAL
+410 KMIGDGAL
-418 RNIKNVTLTDKI
+418 RNIKNVTLTNKI
-430 PSGFFTSLY
+430 PPGFFMSLDTY
-439 TSDSG
+439 ESG
-444 ADIHVNIGGK
+444 ADIYVKIRGK
-454 QYVLPS
+454 QYILPS
-460 QSRFQEIDDYVSFLP
+460 QSHFQTIDDYVMSLP
-475 INDRLL
+475 FDDQIL
-481 WQQYMYINDSDIM
+481 WRQFKYITEPM
-494 KRYKFIMRAYKAV
+494 ERYEFIMRAYKAV
-507 NGDIE
+507 DGDIE

-527 KYIIN
+527 KYIIS
-532 NCCEYKY
+532 NCCTYRYE
-539 KAEYFIFMLS
+539 AEYFIFMLS
-549 LDICTKQTIEKIIS
+549 LDICTRQTIEKIIS

-573 KAYALDALNRID
+573 KAYALDALNRMD

>member
-1 MIKFELKTPQPGVV
+1 MTKLELKIPQPGVT

-20 QRNRQSGTTA
+20 RLTT
-30 VILNIQADAGVK
+30 VTILDIKVDDGVK
-42 EVRFTSIKGCS
+42 EVFFEGLKDCDAIDV
-53 QIKID
+53 KIQSD
-58 LSTDSFC
+58 CRC
-65 PDTETLYIGSDVTN
+65 PSVERLYISENVRN
-79 IRIKN
+79 ISISN
-84 NMFPKVTKVVSDSK
+84 NTFPNVNRVNSDSK
-98 HFLSG
+98 YFLSG
-103 NVLVEVFE
+103 NVLIEHDDVQ
-111 DRTYRLKNTFCKMMN
+111 DIYILKNTFCKKK
-126 GGNIDMKK
+126 GENIDLKN
-134 VNWINDNAF
+134 VNRIKDYAF
-143 EDCWSANITNI
+143 MNCCSGNVTNI
-154 EKTVRCDYKAFFSY
+154 GKTVRCDYKAFFNY

-212 KLTNPGIVN
+212 KLTNPGIVSN
-221 DIYTAHMPKRI
+221 IYPAHMPKRI
-232 YVDNEGIISPD
+232 YVDNERIISPD

-399 NDTKITLPPSV
+399 NDTKIILPSSV
-410 KMIGNGAL
+410 KMIGDGAL
-418 RNIKNVTLTDKI
+418 RNIKNVTLTNKI
-430 PSGFFTSLY
+430 PPGFFMSLDTY
-439 TSDSG
+439 ESG
-444 ADIHVNIGGK
+444 ADIYVKIRGK
-454 QYVLPS
+454 QYILPS
-460 QSRFQEIDDYVSFLP
+460 QSHFQTIDDYVMSLP
-475 INDRLL
+475 FDDQIL
-481 WQQYMYINDSDIM
+481 WRQFKYITEPM
-494 KRYKFIMRAYKAV
+494 ERYEFIMRAYKAV
-507 NGDIE
+507 DGDIE

-527 KYIIN
+527 EYIIN
-532 NCCEYKY
+532 NYCKY
-539 KAEYFIFMLS
+539 RYDVEDFIFMLS

-573 KAYALDALNRID
+573 KAYALDALNRMD

>member
-1 MIKFELKTPQPGVV
+1 MTKLELKIPQPGVT

-20 QRNRQSGTTA
+20 RLTT
-30 VILNIQADAGVK
+30 VTILDIKVEDGVK
-42 EVRFTSIKGCS
+42 EVFFESLKDCDAIEV
-53 QIKID
+53 KIQSD
-58 LSTDSFC
+58 CRC
-65 PDTETLYIGSDVTN
+65 PSVERLYISENVRN
-79 IRIKN
+79 ISISN
-84 NMFPKVTKVVSDSK
+84 NTFPNVNRVNSDSK
-98 HFLSG
+98 YFLSG
-103 NVLVEVFE
+103 NVLIEHYDVQ
-111 DRTYRLKNTFCKMMN
+111 DIYILKNTFCKKK
-126 GGNIDMKK
+126 GENIDLKN
-134 VNWINDNAF
+134 VNRIKDYAF
-143 EDCWSANITNI
+143 VNCCSGNVTNVSEQI
-154 EKTVRCDYKAFFSY
+154 LCDYKAFY
-168 NGINLLP
+168 QYKGIYQLP

-212 KLTNPGIVN
+212 KLTNPGIVSN
-221 DIYTAHMPKRI
+221 IYPAHMPKRI
-232 YVDNEGIISPD
+232 YVDNERIISPD

-399 NDTKITLPPSV
+399 NDTKIILPSSV
-410 KMIGNGAL
+410 KMIGDGAL
-418 RNIKNVTLTDKI
+418 RNIKNVTLTNKI
-430 PSGFFTSLY
+430 LPGFFMSLDTY
-439 TSDSG
+439 ESG
-444 ADIHVNIGGK
+444 ADIYVKIRGK
-454 QYVLPS
+454 QYILPS
-460 QSRFQEIDDYVSFLP
+460 QSHFQTIDDYVMSLP
-475 INDRLL
+475 FDDQIL
-481 WQQYMYINDSDIM
+481 WRQFKYITEPM
-494 KRYKFIMRAYKAV
+494 ERYEFIMRAYKAV
-507 NGDIE
+507 DGDIE

-527 KYIIN
+527 EYIIN
-532 NCCEYKY
+532 NYCKY
-539 KAEYFIFMLS
+539 RYDVEDFIFMLS

-573 KAYALDALNRID
+573 KAYALDALNRMD

>member
-1 MIKFELKTPQPGVV
+1 MTKLELKIPQPGVT

-20 QRNRQSGTTA
+20 RLTT
-30 VILNIQADAGVK
+30 VTILDIKVEDGVK
-42 EVRFTSIKGCS
+42 EVFFESLKDCDAIEV
-53 QIKID
+53 KIQSD
-58 LSTDSFC
+58 CRC
-65 PDTETLYIGSDVTN
+65 PSVERLYISENVRN
-79 IRIKN
+79 ISISN
-84 NMFPKVTKVVSDSK
+84 NTFPNVNRVNSDSK
-98 HFLSG
+98 YFLSG
-103 NVLVEVFE
+103 NVLIEHYDVQ
-111 DRTYRLKNTFCKMMN
+111 DIYILKNTFCKKK
-126 GGNIDMKK
+126 GENIDLKN
-134 VNWINDNAF
+134 VNRIKDYAF
-143 EDCWSANITNI
+143 VNCCSGNVTNVSEQI
-154 EKTVRCDYKAFFSY
+154 LCDYKAFY
-168 NGINLLP
+168 QYKGIYQLP

-212 KLTNPGIVN
+212 KLTNPGIVSN
-221 DIYTAHMPKRI
+221 IYPAHMPKRI
-232 YVDNEGIISPD
+232 YVDNERIISPD

-399 NDTKITLPPSV
+399 NDTKIILPSSV
-410 KMIGNGAL
+410 KMIGDGAL
-418 RNIKNVTLTDKI
+418 RNIKNVTLTNKI
-430 PSGFFTSLY
+430 PPGFFMSLDTY
-439 TSDSG
+439 ESG
-444 ADIHVNIGGK
+444 ADIYVKIRGK
-454 QYVLPS
+454 QYILPS
-460 QSRFQEIDDYVSFLP
+460 QSHFQTIDDYVMSLP
-475 INDRLL
+475 FDDQIL
-481 WQQYMYINDSDIM
+481 WRQFKYITEPM
-494 KRYKFIMRAYKAV
+494 ERYEFIMRAYKAV
-507 NGDIE
+507 DGDIE

-527 KYIIN
+527 KYIIS
-532 NCCEYKY
+532 NCCTYRYE
-539 KAEYFIFMLS
+539 AEYFIFMLS
-549 LDICTKQTIEKIIS
+549 LDICTRQTIEKIIS
-563 FADKTEGLSL
+563 FADKTEGLLL
-573 KAYALDALNRID
+573 KAYALDALNRMD

>member
-1 MIKFELKTPQPGVV
+1 MTKLELKIPQPGVT

-20 QRNRQSGTTA
+20 RLTT
-30 VILNIQADAGVK
+30 VTILDIKVDDGVK
-42 EVRFTSIKGCS
+42 EVFFEGLKDCDAIEV
-53 QIKID
+53 KIQSD
-58 LSTDSFC
+58 CRC
-65 PDTETLYIGSDVTN
+65 PSVERLYISENVRN
-79 IRIKN
+79 ISISN
-84 NMFPKVTKVVSDSK
+84 NTFPNVNRVNSDSK
-98 HFLSG
+98 YFLSG
-103 NVLVEVFE
+103 NVLIEHYDVQ
-111 DRTYRLKNTFCKMMN
+111 DIYILKNTFCKKK
-126 GGNIDMKK
+126 GENIDLKN
-134 VNWINDNAF
+134 VNRIKDYAF
-143 EDCWSANITNI
+143 MNCCSGNVTNI
-154 EKTVRCDYKAFFSY
+154 GKTVRCDYKAFFNY

-212 KLTNPGIVN
+212 KLTNPGIVSN
-221 DIYTAHMPKRI
+221 IYPAHMPKRI
-232 YVDNEGIISPD
+232 YVDNERIISPD

-399 NDTKITLPPSV
+399 NDTKIILPSSV
-410 KMIGNGAL
+410 KMIGDGAL
-418 RNIKNVTLTDKI
+418 RNIKNVTLTNKI
-430 PSGFFTSLY
+430 PPGFFMSLDTY
-439 TSDSG
+439 ESG
-444 ADIHVNIGGK
+444 ADIYVKIRGK
-454 QYVLPS
+454 QYILPS
-460 QSRFQEIDDYVSFLP
+460 QSHFQTIDDYVMSLP
-475 INDRLL
+475 FDDQIL
-481 WQQYMYINDSDIM
+481 WRQFKYITEPM
-494 KRYKFIMRAYKAV
+494 ERYEFIMRAYKAV
-507 NGDIE
+507 DGDIE

-527 KYIIN
+527 EYIIN
-532 NCCEYKY
+532 NYCKY
-539 KAEYFIFMLS
+539 RYDVEDFIFMLS
-549 LDICTKQTIEKIIS
+549 LDICTKQTIEKIIN

-573 KAYALDALNRID
+573 KAYALDALNRMD

>member
-1 MIKFELKTPQPGVV
+1 MTKLELKIPQPGVT

-20 QRNRQSGTTA
+20 RLTT
-30 VILNIQADAGVK
+30 VTILDIKVDDGVK
-42 EVRFTSIKGCS
+42 EVFFEGLKDCDAIEV
-53 QIKID
+53 KIQSD
-58 LSTDSFC
+58 CRC
-65 PDTETLYIGSDVTN
+65 PSVERLYISENVRN
-79 IRIKN
+79 ISISN
-84 NMFPKVTKVVSDSK
+84 NTFPNVNRVNSDSK
-98 HFLSG
+98 YFLSG
-103 NVLVEVFE
+103 NVLIEHYDVQ
-111 DRTYRLKNTFCKMMN
+111 DIYILKNTFCKKK
-126 GGNIDMKK
+126 GENIDLKN
-134 VNWINDNAF
+134 VNRIKDYAF
-143 EDCWSANITNI
+143 VNCCSGNVTNVSEQI
-154 EKTVRCDYKAFFSY
+154 LCDYKAFY
-168 NGINLLP
+168 QYKGIYQLP

-212 KLTNPGIVN
+212 KLTNPGIVSN
-221 DIYTAHMPKRI
+221 IYPAHMPKRI
-232 YVDNEGIISPD
+232 YVDNERIISPD

-399 NDTKITLPPSV
+399 NDTKIILPSSV
-410 KMIGNGAL
+410 KMIGDGAL
-418 RNIKNVTLTDKI
+418 RNIKNVTLTNKI
-430 PSGFFTSLY
+430 PPGFFMSLDTY
-439 TSDSG
+439 ESV
-444 ADIHVNIGGK
+444 ADIYVKIRGK
-454 QYVLPS
+454 QYILPS
-460 QSRFQEIDDYVSFLP
+460 QSHFQTIDDYVMSLP
-475 INDRLL
+475 FDDQIL
-481 WQQYMYINDSDIM
+481 WRQFKYITEPM
-494 KRYKFIMRAYKAV
+494 ERYEFIMRAYKAV
-507 NGDIE
+507 DGDIE

-549 LDICTKQTIEKIIS
+549 LDICTRQTIEKIIS

-573 KAYALDALNRID
+573 KAYALDALNRMD

>member
-1 MIKFELKTPQPGVV
+1 MTKLELKIPQPGVT

-20 QRNRQSGTTA
+20 RLTT
-30 VILNIQADAGVK
+30 VTILDIKVEDGVK
-42 EVRFTSIKGCS
+42 EVFFESLKDCDAIEV
-53 QIKID
+53 KIQSD
-58 LSTDSFC
+58 CRC
-65 PDTETLYIGSDVTN
+65 PSVERLYISENVRN
-79 IRIKN
+79 ISISN
-84 NMFPKVTKVVSDSK
+84 NTFPNVNRVNSDSK
-98 HFLSG
+98 YFLSG
-103 NVLVEVFE
+103 NVLIEHYDVQ
-111 DRTYRLKNTFCKMMN
+111 DIYILKNTFCKKK
-126 GGNIDMKK
+126 GENIDLKN
-134 VNWINDNAF
+134 VNRIKDYAF
-143 EDCWSANITNI
+143 VNCCSANITNI
-154 EKTVRCDYKAFFSY
+154 GKTVRCDYKAFFNY

-212 KLTNPGIVN
+212 KLTNPGIVSN
-221 DIYTAHMPKRI
+221 IYPAHMPKRI
-232 YVDNEGIISPD
+232 YVDNERIISPD

-257 INPKNKYYTSID
+257 INPKNKHYTSID

-399 NDTKITLPPSV
+399 NDTKIILPSSV
-410 KMIGNGAL
+410 KMIGDGAL
-418 RNIKNVTLTDKI
+418 RNIKNVTLTNKI
-430 PSGFFTSLY
+430 PPGFFMSLDTY
-439 TSDSG
+439 ESG
-444 ADIHVNIGGK
+444 ADIYVKIRGK
-454 QYVLPS
+454 QYILPS
-460 QSRFQEIDDYVSFLP
+460 QSHFQTIDDYVMSLP
-475 INDRLL
+475 FDDQIL
-481 WQQYMYINDSDIM
+481 WRQFKYITEPM
-494 KRYKFIMRAYKAV
+494 ERYEFIMRAYKAV
-507 NGDIE
+507 DGDIE

-527 KYIIN
+527 EYIIN
-532 NCCEYKY
+532 NYCKY
-539 KAEYFIFMLS
+539 RYDVEDFIFMLS

-573 KAYALDALNRID
+573 KAYALDALNRMD

>member
-1 MIKFELKTPQPGVV
+1 MTKLELKIPQPGVT

-20 QRNRQSGTTA
+20 RLTT
-30 VILNIQADAGVK
+30 VTILDIKVDDGVK
-42 EVRFTSIKGCS
+42 EVFFEGLKDCDVIEV
-53 QIKID
+53 KIQSD
-58 LSTDSFC
+58 CRC
-65 PDTETLYIGSDVTN
+65 PSVERLYISENVRN
-79 IRIKN
+79 ISISN
-84 NMFPKVTKVVSDSK
+84 NTFPNVNRVVSDSK
-98 HFLSG
+98 YFLSG
-103 NVLVEVFE
+103 NVLIEHYDVQ
-111 DRTYRLKNTFCKMMN
+111 DIYILKNTFCKKK
-126 GGNIDMKK
+126 GENIDIKN
-134 VNWINDNAF
+134 VNRIKDYAF
-143 EDCWSANITNI
+143 VNCCSGNVTNVSEQI
-154 EKTVRCDYKAFFSY
+154 LCDYKAFY
-168 NGINLLP
+168 QYKGIYQLP

-212 KLTNPGIVN
+212 KLTNPGIVSN
-221 DIYTAHMPKRI
+221 IHPAHMPKRI
-232 YVDNEGIISPD
+232 YVDNERIISPD

-249 NTSIENID
+249 NISIENID

-399 NDTKITLPPSV
+399 NDTKIILPSSV
-410 KMIGNGAL
+410 KMIGDGAL
-418 RNIKNVTLTDKI
+418 RNIKNVTLTNKI
-430 PSGFFTSLY
+430 PPGFFMSLDTY
-439 TSDSG
+439 ESG
-444 ADIHVNIGGK
+444 ADIYVKIRGK
-454 QYVLPS
+454 QYILPS
-460 QSRFQEIDDYVSFLP
+460 QSHFQTIDDYVMSLP
-475 INDRLL
+475 FDDQIL
-481 WQQYMYINDSDIM
+481 WRQFKYITEPM
-494 KRYKFIMRAYKAV
+494 ERYEFIMRAYKAV
-507 NGDIE
+507 DGDIE

-527 KYIIN
+527 KYIIS
-532 NCCEYKY
+532 NCCTYRYE
-539 KAEYFIFMLS
+539 AEYFIFMLS
-549 LDICTKQTIEKIIS
+549 LDICTRQTIEKIIS
-563 FADKTEGLSL
+563 FADKTEGLSI
-573 KAYALDALNRID
+573 KAYALDALNRMD

>member
-1 MIKFELKTPQPGVV
+1 MTKLELKIPQPGVT

-20 QRNRQSGTTA
+20 RLTT
-30 VILNIQADAGVK
+30 VTILDIKVEDGVK
-42 EVRFTSIKGCS
+42 EVFFESLKDCDAIEV
-53 QIKID
+53 KIQSD
-58 LSTDSFC
+58 CRC
-65 PDTETLYIGSDVTN
+65 PSVERLYISENVRN
-79 IRIKN
+79 ISISN
-84 NMFPKVTKVVSDSK
+84 NTFPNVNRVNSDSK
-98 HFLSG
+98 YFLSG
-103 NVLVEVFE
+103 NVLIEHYDVQ
-111 DRTYRLKNTFCKMMN
+111 DIYILKNTFCKKK
-126 GGNIDMKK
+126 GENIDLKN
-134 VNWINDNAF
+134 VNRIKDYAF
-143 EDCWSANITNI
+143 VNCCSGNVTNVSEQI
-154 EKTVRCDYKAFFSY
+154 LCDYKAFY
-168 NGINLLP
+168 QYKGIYQLP

-212 KLTNPGIVN
+212 KLTNPGIVSN
-221 DIYTAHMPKRI
+221 IYPAHMPKRI
-232 YVDNEGIISPD
+232 YVDNERIISPD

-380 VLDEGV
+380 VLDEGA

-399 NDTKITLPPSV
+399 NDTKIILPSSV
-410 KMIGNGAL
+410 KMIGDGAL
-418 RNIKNVTLTDKI
+418 RNIKNVTLTNKI
-430 PSGFFTSLY
+430 PPGFFMSLDTY
-439 TSDSG
+439 ESG
-444 ADIHVNIGGK
+444 ADIYVKIRGK
-454 QYVLPS
+454 QYILPS
-460 QSRFQEIDDYVSFLP
+460 QSHFQTIDDYVMSLP
-475 INDRLL
+475 FDDQIL
-481 WQQYMYINDSDIM
+481 WRQFKYITEPM
-494 KRYKFIMRAYKAV
+494 ERYEFIMRAYKAV
-507 NGDIE
+507 DGDIE

-527 KYIIN
+527 EYIIN
-532 NCCEYKY
+532 NYCKY
-539 KAEYFIFMLS
+539 RYDVEDFIFMLS

-573 KAYALDALNRID
+573 KTYALDALNRMD

>member
-1 MIKFELKTPQPGVV
+1 MTKLELKIPQPGVT

-20 QRNRQSGTTA
+20 RLTT
-30 VILNIQADAGVK
+30 VTILDIKLEDGVK
-42 EVRFTSIKGCS
+42 EVFFESLKDCDAIEV
-53 QIKID
+53 KIQSD
-58 LSTDSFC
+58 CRC
-65 PDTETLYIGSDVTN
+65 PSVERLYISENVRN
-79 IRIKN
+79 ISISN
-84 NMFPKVTKVVSDSK
+84 NTFPNVNRVNSDSK
-98 HFLSG
+98 YFLSG
-103 NVLVEVFE
+103 NVLIEHYDVQ
-111 DRTYRLKNTFCKMMN
+111 DIYILKNTFCKKK
-126 GGNIDMKK
+126 GENIDLKN
-134 VNWINDNAF
+134 VNRIKDYAF
-143 EDCWSANITNI
+143 VNCCSGNVTNVSEQI
-154 EKTVRCDYKAFFSY
+154 LCDYKAFY
-168 NGINLLP
+168 QYKGIYQLP

-212 KLTNPGIVN
+212 KLTNPGIVSN
-221 DIYTAHMPKRI
+221 IYPAHMPKRI
-232 YVDNEGIISPD
+232 YVDNERIISPD

-399 NDTKITLPPSV
+399 NDTKIILPSSV
-410 KMIGNGAL
+410 KMIGDGAL
-418 RNIKNVTLTDKI
+418 RNIKNVTLTNKI
-430 PSGFFTSLY
+430 PPGFFMSLDTY
-439 TSDSG
+439 ESG
-444 ADIHVNIGGK
+444 ADIYVKIRGK
-454 QYVLPS
+454 QYILPS
-460 QSRFQEIDDYVSFLP
+460 QSHFQTIDDYVMSLP
-475 INDRLL
+475 FDDQIL
-481 WQQYMYINDSDIM
+481 WRQFKYITEPM
-494 KRYKFIMRAYKAV
+494 ERYEFIMRAYKAV
-507 NGDIE
+507 DGDIE

-527 KYIIN
+527 EYIIN
-532 NCCEYKY
+532 NYCKY
-539 KAEYFIFMLS
+539 RYDVEDFIFMLS

-573 KAYALDALNRID
+573 KAYALDALNRMD

>member
-1 MIKFELKTPQPGVV
+1 MTKLELKIPQPGVT

-20 QRNRQSGTTA
+20 RLTT
-30 VILNIQADAGVK
+30 VTILDIKVDDGVK
-42 EVRFTSIKGCS
+42 EVFFEGLKDCDAIEV
-53 QIKID
+53 KIQSD
-58 LSTDSFC
+58 CRC
-65 PDTETLYIGSDVTN
+65 PSVERLYISENVRN
-79 IRIKN
+79 ISISN
-84 NMFPKVTKVVSDSK
+84 NTFPNVNRVNSDSK
-98 HFLSG
+98 YFLSG
-103 NVLVEVFE
+103 NVLIEHYDVQ
-111 DRTYRLKNTFCKMMN
+111 DIYILKNTFCKKK
-126 GGNIDMKK
+126 GENIDLKN
-134 VNWINDNAF
+134 VNRIKDYAF
-143 EDCWSANITNI
+143 MNCCSGNVTNI
-154 EKTVRCDYKAFFSY
+154 GKTVRCDYKAFFNY

-212 KLTNPGIVN
+212 KLTNPGIVSN
-221 DIYTAHMPKRI
+221 IYPAHMPKRI
-232 YVDNEGIISPD
+232 YVDNERIISPD

-399 NDTKITLPPSV
+399 NDTKIILPSSV
-410 KMIGNGAL
+410 KMIGDGAL
-418 RNIKNVTLTDKI
+418 RNIKNVTLTNKI
-430 PSGFFTSLY
+430 PPGFFMSLDTY
-439 TSDSG
+439 ESG
-444 ADIHVNIGGK
+444 ADIYVKIRGK
-454 QYVLPS
+454 QYILPS
-460 QSRFQEIDDYVSFLP
+460 QSHFQTIDDYVMSLP
-475 INDRLL
+475 FDDQIL
-481 WQQYMYINDSDIM
+481 WRQFKYITEPM
-494 KRYKFIMRAYKAV
+494 ERYEFIMRAYKAV
-507 NGDIE
+507 DGNIE

-527 KYIIN
+527 EYIIN
-532 NCCEYKY
+532 NYCKY
-539 KAEYFIFMLS
+539 RYEVEYFIFMLS

-573 KAYALDALNRID
+573 KAYALDALNRMD

>member
-1 MIKFELKTPQPGVV
+1 MTKLELKIPQPGVT

-20 QRNRQSGTTA
+20 RLTT
-30 VILNIQADAGVK
+30 VTILDIKVDDGVK
-42 EVRFTSIKGCS
+42 EVFFEGLKDCDAIEV
-53 QIKID
+53 KIQSD
-58 LSTDSFC
+58 CRC
-65 PDTETLYIGSDVTN
+65 PSVERLYISENVRN
-79 IRIKN
+79 ISISN
-84 NMFPKVTKVVSDSK
+84 NTFPNVNRVNSDSK
-98 HFLSG
+98 YFLSG
-103 NVLVEVFE
+103 NVLIEHYDVQ
-111 DRTYRLKNTFCKMMN
+111 DIYILKNTFCKKK
-126 GGNIDMKK
+126 GENIDLKN
-134 VNWINDNAF
+134 VNRIKDYAF
-143 EDCWSANITNI
+143 VNCCSGNVTNI
-154 EKTVRCDYKAFFSY
+154 GKTVRCDDKAFFNY

-212 KLTNPGIVN
+212 KLTNPGIVSN
-221 DIYTAHMPKRI
+221 IYPAHMPKRI
-232 YVDNEGIISPD
+232 YVDNERIISPD

-399 NDTKITLPPSV
+399 NDTKIILPSSV
-410 KMIGNGAL
+410 KMIGDGAL
-418 RNIKNVTLTDKI
+418 RNIKNVTLTNKI
-430 PSGFFTSLY
+430 PPGFFMSLDTY
-439 TSDSG
+439 ESG
-444 ADIHVNIGGK
+444 ADIYVKIRGK
-454 QYVLPS
+454 QYILPS
-460 QSRFQEIDDYVSFLP
+460 QSHFQTIDDYVMFLP
-475 INDRLL
+475 FDDQIL
-481 WQQYMYINDSDIM
+481 WRQFKYITEPM
-494 KRYKFIMRAYKAV
+494 ERYEFIMRAYKAV
-507 NGDIE
+507 DGDIE

-527 KYIIN
+527 EYIIN
-532 NCCEYKY
+532 NYCKY
-539 KAEYFIFMLS
+539 RYDVEDFIFMLS

-573 KAYALDALNRID
+573 KAYALDALNRMD

>member
-1 MIKFELKTPQPGVV
+1 MTKLELKIPQPGVT

-20 QRNRQSGTTA
+20 RLTT
-30 VILNIQADAGVK
+30 VTILDIKVDDGVK
-42 EVRFTSIKGCS
+42 EVFFEGLKDCDAIEV
-53 QIKID
+53 KIQSD
-58 LSTDSFC
+58 CRC
-65 PDTETLYIGSDVTN
+65 PSVERLYISENVRN
-79 IRIKN
+79 ISISN
-84 NMFPKVTKVVSDSK
+84 NTFPNVNRVNSDSK
-98 HFLSG
+98 YFLSG
-103 NVLVEVFE
+103 NVLIEHYDVQ
-111 DRTYRLKNTFCKMMN
+111 DIYILKNTFCKKK
-126 GGNIDMKK
+126 GENIDLKN
-134 VNWINDNAF
+134 VNRIKDYAF
-143 EDCWSANITNI
+143 VNCCSGNVTNVSEQI
-154 EKTVRCDYKAFFSY
+154 LCDYKAFY
-168 NGINLLP
+168 QYKGIYQLP

-212 KLTNPGIVN
+212 KLTNPGIVSN
-221 DIYTAHMPKRI
+221 IHPAHMPKRI
-232 YVDNEGIISPD
+232 YVDNERIISPD

-399 NDTKITLPPSV
+399 NDTKIILPSSV
-410 KMIGNGAL
+410 KMIGDGAL
-418 RNIKNVTLTDKI
+418 RNIKNVTLTNKI
-430 PSGFFTSLY
+430 PPGFFMSLDTY
-439 TSDSG
+439 ESG
-444 ADIHVNIGGK
+444 ADIYVKIRGK
-454 QYVLPS
+454 QYILPS
-460 QSRFQEIDDYVSFLP
+460 QSHFQTIDDYVMSLP
-475 INDRLL
+475 FDDQIL
-481 WQQYMYINDSDIM
+481 WRQFKYITEPM
-494 KRYKFIMRAYKAV
+494 ERYEFIMRAYKAV
-507 NGDIE
+507 DGDIE
-512 EQSKKEMLDMLRDNQ
+512 EQSKKEMLDILRDNQ
-527 KYIIN
+527 KYIIS
-532 NCCEYKY
+532 NCCTYRYE
-539 KAEYFIFMLS
+539 AEYFIFMLS
-549 LDICTKQTIEKIIS
+549 LDICTRQTIEKIIS
-563 FADKTEGLSL
+563 FADKTEGLLL
-573 KAYALDALNRID
+573 KAYALDALNRMD

>member
-1 MIKFELKTPQPGVV
+1 MTKLELKIPQPGVT

-20 QRNRQSGTTA
+20 RLTT
-30 VILNIQADAGVK
+30 VTILDIKVEDGVK
-42 EVRFTSIKGCS
+42 EVFFESLKDCDAIEV
-53 QIKID
+53 KIQSD
-58 LSTDSFC
+58 CRC
-65 PDTETLYIGSDVTN
+65 PSVERLYISENVRN
-79 IRIKN
+79 ISISN
-84 NMFPKVTKVVSDSK
+84 NTFPNVNRVNSDSK
-98 HFLSG
+98 YFLSG
-103 NVLVEVFE
+103 NVLIEHYDVQ
-111 DRTYRLKNTFCKMMN
+111 DIYILKNTFCKKK
-126 GGNIDMKK
+126 GENIDLKN
-134 VNWINDNAF
+134 VNRIKDYAF
-143 EDCWSANITNI
+143 VNCCSGNVTNVSEQI
-154 EKTVRCDYKAFFSY
+154 LCDYKAFY
-168 NGINLLP
+168 QYKGIYQLP

-212 KLTNPGIVN
+212 KLTNPGIVSN
-221 DIYTAHMPKRI
+221 IYPAHMPKRI
-232 YVDNEGIISPD
+232 YVDNERIISPD

-399 NDTKITLPPSV
+399 NDTKIILPSSV
-410 KMIGNGAL
+410 KMIGDGAL
-418 RNIKNVTLTDKI
+418 RNIKNVTLTNKI
-430 PSGFFTSLY
+430 PPGFFMSLDTY
-439 TSDSG
+439 ESG
-444 ADIHVNIGGK
+444 ADIYVKIRGK
-454 QYVLPS
+454 QYILPS
-460 QSRFQEIDDYVSFLP
+460 QSHFQTIDDYVMFLP
-475 INDRLL
+475 FDDQIL
-481 WQQYMYINDSDIM
+481 WRQFKYITEPM
-494 KRYKFIMRAYKAV
+494 ERYEFIMRAYKAV
-507 NGDIE
+507 DGDIE

-527 KYIIN
+527 EYIIN
-532 NCCEYKY
+532 NYCKY
-539 KAEYFIFMLS
+539 RYGVEDFIFMLS

-573 KAYALDALNRID
+573 KAYALDALNRMD

>member
-1 MIKFELKTPQPGVV
+1 MTKLELKIPQPGVT

-20 QRNRQSGTTA
+20 RLTT
-30 VILNIQADAGVK
+30 VTILDIKVEDGVK
-42 EVRFTSIKGCS
+42 EVFFESLKDCDAIEV
-53 QIKID
+53 KIQSD
-58 LSTDSFC
+58 CRC
-65 PDTETLYIGSDVTN
+65 PSVERLYISENVRN
-79 IRIKN
+79 ISISN
-84 NMFPKVTKVVSDSK
+84 NTFPNVNRVNSDSK
-98 HFLSG
+98 YFLSG
-103 NVLVEVFE
+103 NVLIEHYDVQ
-111 DRTYRLKNTFCKMMN
+111 DIYILKNTFCKKK
-126 GGNIDMKK
+126 GENIDLKN
-134 VNWINDNAF
+134 VNRIKDYAF
-143 EDCWSANITNI
+143 VNCCSGNVTNVSEQI
-154 EKTVRCDYKAFFSY
+154 LCDYKAFY
-168 NGINLLP
+168 QYKGIYQLP

-212 KLTNPGIVN
+212 KLTNPGIVSN
-221 DIYTAHMPKRI
+221 IYPAHMPKRI
-232 YVDNEGIISPD
+232 YVDNERIISPD

-399 NDTKITLPPSV
+399 NDTKIILPSSV
-410 KMIGNGAL
+410 KMIGDGAL
-418 RNIKNVTLTDKI
+418 RNIKNVTLTNKI
-430 PSGFFTSLY
+430 PPGFFMSLDTY
-439 TSDSG
+439 ESG
-444 ADIHVNIGGK
+444 TDIYVKIRGK
-454 QYVLPS
+454 QYILPS
-460 QSRFQEIDDYVSFLP
+460 QSHFQTIDDYVMSLP
-475 INDRLL
+475 FDDQIL
-481 WQQYMYINDSDIM
+481 WRQFKYITEPM
-494 KRYKFIMRAYKAV
+494 ERYEFIMRAYKAV
-507 NGDIE
+507 DGDIE

-527 KYIIN
+527 EYIIN
-532 NCCEYKY
+532 NYCKY
-539 KAEYFIFMLS
+539 RYDVEDFIFMLS

-573 KAYALDALNRID
+573 KAYALDALNRMD

>member
-1 MIKFELKTPQPGVV
+1 MTKLELKIPQPGVT

-20 QRNRQSGTTA
+20 RLTT
-30 VILNIQADAGVK
+30 VTILDIKVEDGVK
-42 EVRFTSIKGCS
+42 EVFFESLKDCDAIEV
-53 QIKID
+53 KIQSD
-58 LSTDSFC
+58 CRC
-65 PDTETLYIGSDVTN
+65 PSVERLYISENVRN
-79 IRIKN
+79 ISISN
-84 NMFPKVTKVVSDSK
+84 NTFPNVNRVNSDSK
-98 HFLSG
+98 YFLSG
-103 NVLVEVFE
+103 NVLIEHYDVQ
-111 DRTYRLKNTFCKMMN
+111 DIYILKNTFCKKK
-126 GGNIDMKK
+126 GENIDLKN
-134 VNWINDNAF
+134 VNRIKDYAF
-143 EDCWSANITNI
+143 VNCCSGNVTNI
-154 EKTVRCDYKAFFSY
+154 EKTVRCDYKAFFNY

-212 KLTNPGIVN
+212 KLTNPGIVSN
-221 DIYTAHMPKRI
+221 IYPAHMPKRI

-399 NDTKITLPPSV
+399 NDTKIILPSSV
-410 KMIGNGAL
+410 KMIGDGAL
-418 RNIKNVTLTDKI
+418 RNIKNVTLTNKI
-430 PSGFFTSLY
+430 PPGFFMSLDTY
-439 TSDSG
+439 ESG
-444 ADIHVNIGGK
+444 ADIYVKIRGK
-454 QYVLPS
+454 QYILPS
-460 QSRFQEIDDYVSFLP
+460 QSHFQTIDDYVMSLP
-475 INDRLL
+475 FDDQIL
-481 WQQYMYINDSDIM
+481 WRQFKYITEPM
-494 KRYKFIMRAYKAV
+494 ERYEFIMRAYKAV
-507 NGDIE
+507 DGDIE

-527 KYIIN
+527 EYIIN
-532 NCCEYKY
+532 NYCKY
-539 KAEYFIFMLS
+539 RYDVEDFIFMLS

-573 KAYALDALNRID
+573 KAYALDALNRMD

>member
-1 MIKFELKTPQPGVV
+1 MTKLELKIPQPGVT

-20 QRNRQSGTTA
+20 RLTT
-30 VILNIQADAGVK
+30 VTILDIKVEDGVK
-42 EVRFTSIKGCS
+42 EVFFESLKDCDAIEV
-53 QIKID
+53 KIQSD
-58 LSTDSFC
+58 CRC
-65 PDTETLYIGSDVTN
+65 PSVERLYISENVRN
-79 IRIKN
+79 ISISN
-84 NMFPKVTKVVSDSK
+84 NTFPNVNRVNSDSK
-98 HFLSG
+98 YFLSG
-103 NVLVEVFE
+103 NVLIEHYDVQ
-111 DRTYRLKNTFCKMMN
+111 DIYILKNTFCKKK
-126 GGNIDMKK
+126 GENIDLKN
-134 VNWINDNAF
+134 VNRIKDYAF
-143 EDCWSANITNI
+143 VNCCSANITNI
-154 EKTVRCDYKAFFSY
+154 GKTVRCDYKAFFNY

-212 KLTNPGIVN
+212 KLTNPGIVSN
-221 DIYTAHMPKRI
+221 IYPAHMPKRI
-232 YVDNEGIISPD
+232 YVDNERIISPD

-399 NDTKITLPPSV
+399 NDTKIILPSSV
-410 KMIGNGAL
+410 KMIGDGAL
-418 RNIKNVTLTDKI
+418 RNIKNVTLTNKI
-430 PSGFFTSLY
+430 PPGFFMSLDTY
-439 TSDSG
+439 ESG
-444 ADIHVNIGGK
+444 ADIYVKIRGK
-454 QYVLPS
+454 QYILPS
-460 QSRFQEIDDYVSFLP
+460 QSHFQTIDDYVMSLP
-475 INDRLL
+475 FDDQIL
-481 WQQYMYINDSDIM
+481 WRQFKYITEPM
-494 KRYKFIMRAYKAV
+494 ERYEFIMRAYKAV
-507 NGDIE
+507 DGDIE

-527 KYIIN
+527 EYIIN
-532 NCCEYKY
+532 NYCKY
-539 KAEYFIFMLS
+539 RYDVEDFIFMLS

-573 KAYALDALNRID
+573 KAYALDALNRMD

>member
-1 MIKFELKTPQPGVV
+1 MTKLELKIPQPGVT

-20 QRNRQSGTTA
+20 RLTT
-30 VILNIQADAGVK
+30 VTILDIKVDDGVK
-42 EVRFTSIKGCS
+42 EVFFEGLKDCDAIEV
-53 QIKID
+53 KIQSD
-58 LSTDSFC
+58 CRC
-65 PDTETLYIGSDVTN
+65 PSVERLYISENVRN
-79 IRIKN
+79 ISISN
-84 NMFPKVTKVVSDSK
+84 NTFPNVNRVNSDSK
-98 HFLSG
+98 YFLSG
-103 NVLVEVFE
+103 NVLIEHYDVQ
-111 DRTYRLKNTFCKMMN
+111 DIYILKNTFCKKK
-126 GGNIDMKK
+126 GENIDLKN
-134 VNWINDNAF
+134 VNRIKDYAF
-143 EDCWSANITNI
+143 MNCCSGNVTNI
-154 EKTVRCDYKAFFSY
+154 GKTVRCDYKAFFNY

-212 KLTNPGIVN
+212 KLTNPGIVSN
-221 DIYTAHMPKRI
+221 IYPAHMPKRI
-232 YVDNEGIISPD
+232 YVDNERIISPD

-399 NDTKITLPPSV
+399 NDTKIILPSSV
-410 KMIGNGAL
+410 KMIGDGAL
-418 RNIKNVTLTDKI
+418 RNIKNVTLTNKI
-430 PSGFFTSLY
+430 PPGFFMSLDTY
-439 TSDSG
+439 ESG
-444 ADIHVNIGGK
+444 ADIYVKIRGK
-454 QYVLPS
+454 QYILPS
-460 QSRFQEIDDYVSFLP
+460 QSHFQTIDDYVMFLP
-475 INDRLL
+475 FDDQIL
-481 WQQYMYINDSDIM
+481 WRQFKYITEPM
-494 KRYKFIMRAYKAV
+494 ERYEFIMRAYKAV
-507 NGDIE
+507 DGDIE

-527 KYIIN
+527 EYIIN
-532 NCCEYKY
+532 NYCKY
-539 KAEYFIFMLS
+539 RYDVEDFIFMLS

-573 KAYALDALNRID
+573 KAYALDALNRMD

>member
-1 MIKFELKTPQPGVV
+1 MTKLELKIPQPGVT

-20 QRNRQSGTTA
+20 RLTT
-30 VILNIQADAGVK
+30 VTILDIKVEDGVK
-42 EVRFTSIKGCS
+42 EVFFESLKDCDAIEV
-53 QIKID
+53 KIQSD
-58 LSTDSFC
+58 CRC
-65 PDTETLYIGSDVTN
+65 PSVERLYISENVRN
-79 IRIKN
+79 ISISN
-84 NMFPKVTKVVSDSK
+84 NTFPNVNRVNSDSK
-98 HFLSG
+98 YFLSG
-103 NVLVEVFE
+103 NVLIEHYDVQ
-111 DRTYRLKNTFCKMMN
+111 DIYILKNTFCKKK
-126 GGNIDMKK
+126 GENIDLKN
-134 VNWINDNAF
+134 VNRIKDYAF
-143 EDCWSANITNI
+143 VNCCSGNVTNVSEQI
-154 EKTVRCDYKAFFSY
+154 LCDYKAFY
-168 NGINLLP
+168 QYKGIYQLP

-212 KLTNPGIVN
+212 KLTNPGIVSN
-221 DIYTAHMPKRI
+221 IHPAHMPKRI
-232 YVDNEGIISPD
+232 YVDNERIISPD

-399 NDTKITLPPSV
+399 NDTKIILPSSV
-410 KMIGNGAL
+410 KMIGDGAL
-418 RNIKNVTLTDKI
+418 RNIKNVTLTNKI
-430 PSGFFTSLY
+430 PPGFFMSLDTY
-439 TSDSG
+439 ESG
-444 ADIHVNIGGK
+444 ADIYVKIRGK
-454 QYVLPS
+454 QYILPS
-460 QSRFQEIDDYVSFLP
+460 QSHFQTIDDYVMSLP
-475 INDRLL
+475 FDDQIL
-481 WQQYMYINDSDIM
+481 WRQFKYITEPM
-494 KRYKFIMRAYKAV
+494 ERYEFIMRAYKAV
-507 NGDIE
+507 DGDIE

-527 KYIIN
+527 KYIIS
-532 NCCEYKY
+532 NCCTYRYE
-539 KAEYFIFMLS
+539 AEYFIFMLS
-549 LDICTKQTIEKIIS
+549 LDICTRQTIEKIIS

-573 KAYALDALNRID
+573 KAYALDALNRMD

>member
-1 MIKFELKTPQPGVV
+1 MTKLELKIPQPGVT

-20 QRNRQSGTTA
+20 RLTT
-30 VILNIQADAGVK
+30 VTILDIKVDDGVK
-42 EVRFTSIKGCS
+42 EVFFEGLKDCDAIEV
-53 QIKID
+53 KIQSD
-58 LSTDSFC
+58 CRC
-65 PDTETLYIGSDVTN
+65 PSVERLYISENVRN
-79 IRIKN
+79 ISISN
-84 NMFPKVTKVVSDSK
+84 NTFPNVNRVNSDSK
-98 HFLSG
+98 YFLSG
-103 NVLVEVFE
+103 NVLIEHYDVQ
-111 DRTYRLKNTFCKMMN
+111 DIYILKNTFCKKK
-126 GGNIDMKK
+126 GENIDIKN
-134 VNWINDNAF
+134 VNRIKDYAF
-143 EDCWSANITNI
+143 VNCCSGNVTNVSEQI
-154 EKTVRCDYKAFFSY
+154 LCDYKAFY
-168 NGINLLP
+168 QYKGIYQLP

-212 KLTNPGIVN
+212 KLTNPGIVSN
-221 DIYTAHMPKRI
+221 IHPAHMPKRI
-232 YVDNEGIISPD
+232 YVDNERIISPD

-305 RSCKISEVVIPDSV
+305 WSCKISEVVIPDSV

-399 NDTKITLPPSV
+399 NDTKIILPSSV
-410 KMIGNGAL
+410 KMIGDGAL
-418 RNIKNVTLTDKI
+418 RNIKNVTLTNKI
-430 PSGFFTSLY
+430 PPGFFMSLDTY
-439 TSDSG
+439 ESG
-444 ADIHVNIGGK
+444 ADIYVKIRGK
-454 QYVLPS
+454 QYILPS
-460 QSRFQEIDDYVSFLP
+460 QSHFQTIDDYVMSLP
-475 INDRLL
+475 FDDQIL
-481 WQQYMYINDSDIM
+481 WRQFKYITEPM
-494 KRYKFIMRAYKAV
+494 ERYEFIMRAYKAV
-507 NGDIE
+507 DGDIE

-527 KYIIN
+527 KYIIS
-532 NCCEYKY
+532 NCCTYRYE
-539 KAEYFIFMLS
+539 AEYFIFMLS
-549 LDICTKQTIEKIIS
+549 LDICTRQTIEKIIS
-563 FADKTEGLSL
+563 FADKTEGLSI
-573 KAYALDALNRID
+573 KAYALDALNRMD

>member
-1 MIKFELKTPQPGVV
+1 MTKLELKIPQPGVT

-20 QRNRQSGTTA
+20 RLTT
-30 VILNIQADAGVK
+30 VTILDIKVEDGVK
-42 EVRFTSIKGCS
+42 EVFFESLKDCDAIEV
-53 QIKID
+53 KIQSD
-58 LSTDSFC
+58 CRC
-65 PDTETLYIGSDVTN
+65 PSVERLYISENVRN
-79 IRIKN
+79 ISISN
-84 NMFPKVTKVVSDSK
+84 NTFPNVNRVNSDSK
-98 HFLSG
+98 YFLSG
-103 NVLVEVFE
+103 NVLIEHYDVQ
-111 DRTYRLKNTFCKMMN
+111 DIYILKNTFCKKK
-126 GGNIDMKK
+126 GENIDLKN
-134 VNWINDNAF
+134 VNRIKDYAF
-143 EDCWSANITNI
+143 VNCWSANITNI
-154 EKTVRCDYKAFFSY
+154 GKTVRCDYKAFFNY

-212 KLTNPGIVN
+212 KLTNPGIVSN
-221 DIYTAHMPKRI
+221 IYPAHMPKRI
-232 YVDNEGIISPD
+232 YVDNERIISPD

-399 NDTKITLPPSV
+399 NDTKIILPSSV
-410 KMIGNGAL
+410 KMIGDGAL
-418 RNIKNVTLTDKI
+418 RNIKNVTLTNKI
-430 PSGFFTSLY
+430 PPGFFMSLDTY
-439 TSDSG
+439 ESG
-444 ADIHVNIGGK
+444 ADIYVKIRGK
-454 QYVLPS
+454 QYILPS
-460 QSRFQEIDDYVSFLP
+460 QSHFQTIDDYVMSLP
-475 INDRLL
+475 FDDQIL
-481 WQQYMYINDSDIM
+481 WRQFKYITEPM
-494 KRYKFIMRAYKAV
+494 ERYEFIMRAYKAV
-507 NGDIE
+507 NGNIE
-512 EQSKKEMLDMLRDNQ
+512 KQSKKEMLDMLRDNQ

-563 FADKTEGLSL
+563 LADKTEGLSL
-573 KAYALDALNRID
+573 KAYALDALNRMD